1 MMLALLLPGFAASPL
16 TRAPA
21 EVVGQDDACT
31 VSAASHVQDACS
43 VELMQRVTKRHM
55 HLKAENER
63 LGWAGIARD
72 KLPARV
78 AAVYTWGA
86 PPASWRPLENLASE
100 DGCFP
105 GLRAYAENIMG
116 QIHQVDPMAMSNPFN
131 HTRIATL
138 ALHPGGEDS
147 YYVDCNG
154 TLQGEPTWPLRTG
167 QVYEHIQFRVNAEN
181 TYKAYS
187 TRLSDV
193 FVDGVNVSAQDPF
206 KSSRYFLPLA
216 FAVYESNDTVKE
228 LLAEKLPEW
237 RLVASEVYNASKRD
251 KDPVMLFQNIH
262 DLNCALV
269 FAGKNSESEFT
280 LSYLPVVFCGFT
292 RVLTA
297 YQHEISNVTSNLWP
311 NIGWK
316 LGKCSRLVCV
326 GEGVGGAVCDL
337 FAACLNSGR
346 VDNSDYLKLSW
357 SPTDAELLPE
367 V

>member
-1 MMLALLLPGFAASPL
+1 
-16 TRAPA
+16 
-21 EVVGQDDACT
+21 
-31 VSAASHVQDACS
+31 
-43 VELMQRVTKRHM
+43 MQRTTERRV
-55 HLKAENER
+55 HLKAQNES
-63 LGWAGIARD
+63 LGWADVARD
-72 KLPARV
+72 ELPARV

-86 PPASWRPLENLASE
+86 PPVSWRPLENLASK

-105 GLRAYAENIMG
+105 GLRAYAENIVG

-147 YYVDCNG
+147 YYVDCSG
-154 TLQGEPTWPLRTG
+154 VLQGEPTWPLRKG
-167 QVYEHIQFRVNAEN
+167 QVYEHVQFRVNAKN
-181 TYKAYS
+181 AYKAYS
-187 TRLSDV
+187 TRLSNV
-193 FVDGVNVSAQDPF
+193 FVDEVNVSAQDPF

-216 FAVYESNDTVKE
+216 FAVYESTDTVKE
-228 LLAEKLPEW
+228 VVAEQLPGW
-237 RLVASEVYNASKRD
+237 RLVASEVFNASKRD

-269 FAGKNSESEFT
+269 FGGKNSDSEFT
-280 LSYLPVVFCGFT
+280 MSYWPVEFCGFT

-311 NIGWK
+311 NFGWK

-346 VDNSDYLKLSW
+346 VDNSDYVKMSW
-357 SPTDAELLPE
+357 LPTDAGRLPE